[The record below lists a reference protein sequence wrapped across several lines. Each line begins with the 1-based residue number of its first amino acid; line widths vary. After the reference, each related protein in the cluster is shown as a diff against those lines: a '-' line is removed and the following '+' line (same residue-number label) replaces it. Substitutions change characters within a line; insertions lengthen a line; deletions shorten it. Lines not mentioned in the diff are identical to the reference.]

1 MRHARGISGSS
12 AWPFAVRTC
21 ARRLLTGVKVNC
33 TYLRPA
39 PLGSTVFVESWVV
52 NLGKRMGLIMGTM
65 RLGSMDGK
73 ICYTCEH
80 GKVSLD
86 RASL

>member
-1 MRHARGISGSS
+1 M
-12 AWPFAVRTC
+12 
-21 ARRLLTGVKVNC
+21 
-33 TYLRPA
+33 
-39 PLGSTVFVESWVV
+39 FVESWVV